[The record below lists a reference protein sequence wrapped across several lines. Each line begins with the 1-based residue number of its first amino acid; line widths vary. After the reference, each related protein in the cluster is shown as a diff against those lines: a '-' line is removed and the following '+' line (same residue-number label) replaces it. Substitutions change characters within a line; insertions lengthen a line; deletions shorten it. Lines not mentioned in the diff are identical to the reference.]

1 MKLRHALLATAF
13 AAAAATGARAADQ
26 KPLNIG
32 MTVGS
37 LGNPFFVATVKGA
50 EAEAA
55 KLNKDSRVT
64 AVSADYDLNKQATQI
79 DNFIAAG
86 DQMILLNAVD
96 PVAIFPAIKRAQA
109 QHIVVAAF
117 DVAAQGA
124 DVTVQTN
131 NLKAGQIACQY
142 LAENIGHKGNVVIIN
157 GPPVSSV
164 VDRVKG
170 CKEVL
175 AKDPGIKILSDNQDA
190 KGSRD
195 GGFAV
200 MQGLLTR
207 FPQIN
212 GVFGINDPTSIG
224 ADLAAKQ
231 LKRDEMKIVSVDGA
245 PDIEAA
251 LKQPGSLIIASAS
264 QDPYEIAM
272 KATELGAQVV
282 DGHKPAQTT
291 VLLDPKLI
299 TRQNVGEYKGWSAPR

>member
-1 MKLRHALLATAF
+1 MNLKPILLATAVF
-13 AAAAATGARAADQ
+13 ATLPAVTDAAGPPKD
-26 KPLNIG
+26 IG
-32 MTVGS
+32 MSVGS
-37 LGNPFFVATVKGA
+37 LGNPFFVACIKGA
-50 EAEAA
+50 QAEAK
-55 KLNKDSRVT
+55 KLNPDAKVT
-64 AVSADYDLNKQATQI
+64 AVSSDYDLNKQATQI

-109 QHIVVAAF
+109 QGIVIAAF

-131 NLKAGQIACQY
+131 NIKAGEIACQY
-142 LAENIGHKGNVVIIN
+142 LADNIDHKGNVVIIN

-170 CKEVL
+170 CEGVL
-175 AKDPGIKILSDNQDA
+175 KKYPDMKVLSDNQNA

-195 GGFAV
+195 GGFQI
-200 MQGLLTR
+200 MQGLLTEY
-207 FPQIN
+207 PHID

-224 ADLAAKQ
+224 ADLAAHQ
-231 LKRDEMKIVSVDGA
+231 LHRTEMKIVSVDGA

-251 LKQPGSLIIASAS
+251 LKQPGNLIIASAS
-264 QDPYEIAM
+264 QDPYEIAA
-272 KATELGAQVV
+272 KAAELGAQIVE
-282 DGHKPAQTT
+282 GHKLAQTM

-299 TRQNVGEYKGWSAPR
+299 TRQNVGEYKGWTAPR